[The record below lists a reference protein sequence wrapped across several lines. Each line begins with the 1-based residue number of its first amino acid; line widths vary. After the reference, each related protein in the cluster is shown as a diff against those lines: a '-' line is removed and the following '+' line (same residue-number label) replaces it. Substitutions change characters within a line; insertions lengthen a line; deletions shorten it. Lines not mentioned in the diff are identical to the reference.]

1 MVERYN
7 KCLEILVLNSSDSND
22 NLMSLDI
29 DLQKIIE
36 ENIHAIVMS
45 IPKLKEEYSKLK
57 DEWKFEHEFDF
68 LYGSIIGQILGS
80 TMTAFKLKYQRQ
92 ATTEEMMMIGE
103 IIESYFPLIRETIL
117 Q

>member
-1 MVERYN
+1 
-7 KCLEILVLNSSDSND
+7 
-22 NLMSLDI
+22 MSLSSE
-29 DLQKIIE
+29 LQKIIE
-36 ENIHAIVMS
+36 ENIHIIIMS

-57 DEWKFEHEFDF
+57 QDWKFEHERDF

-80 TMTAFKLKYQRQ
+80 TMTVFKLKYQRQ

-103 IIESYFPLIRETIL
+103 IIESYFPLIRETIS

>member
-7 KCLEILVLNSSDSND
+7 KRLEILILNSSNSKDI
-22 NLMSLDI
+22 LMSLTPEFH
-29 DLQKIIE
+29 KIIE
-36 ENIHAIVMS
+36 ENIHTIVMS

-57 DEWKFEHEFDF
+57 QDWKFEHEYDF

-92 ATTEEMMMIGE
+92 ATTEEMMIIGE
-103 IIESYFPLIRETIL
+103 IIESYFPLIQETIS

>member
-1 MVERYN
+1 
-7 KCLEILVLNSSDSND
+7 
-22 NLMSLDI
+22 MSLDI

-45 IPKLKEEYSKLK
+45 ITKLKEEYSKLK

>member
-1 MVERYN
+1 LVERYN

>member
-1 MVERYN
+1 
-7 KCLEILVLNSSDSND
+7 
-22 NLMSLDI
+22 MSLDI

-57 DEWKFEHEFDF
+57 DEWKFEHGFDF

-117 Q
+117 E